1 MITENVVIKRH
12 YSWID
17 IERPLKVDYEFLKE
31 EFKLPQLLVQDCI
44 KPGHLPKYEHMEEG
58 HFLLS
63 RAFDP
68 ASDMDDITVPGLT
81 NKLGIFIMKER
92 IITVHNVELNFL
104 RKFAD
109 LNRDNFPDTLPG
121 MAHQMMRAIIL
132 TYEEPIM
139 KLQNNYEDFEHEV
152 LSRSTEFLSTNR
164 VYHFR
169 RQIFVLKSMLKQ
181 NQIALFHCKEFW
193 GSHNSLL
200 QDLRE
205 DIDQMY
211 FRLDDLSHNFDQLF
225 ALYLSINEQRSNE
238 VMKVLTIFA
247 TILLPLTFISS
258 FYGMNFEH
266 LPGIHTTFG
275 LGATILLMVFFT
287 FIAIWYFNRR
297 GWFKPR
303 TKSY

>member
-1 MITENVVIKRH
+1 MITENVVINRN

-17 IERPLKVDYEFLKE
+17 IERPLKVDYEFLRT
-31 EFKLPQLLVQDCI
+31 EFHLPQLLVQDCI

-68 ASDMDDITVPGLT
+68 ASDIDEITVQGLT
-81 NKLGIFIMKER
+81 NKLGIFLMKER
-92 IITVHNVELNFL
+92 IITVHNTELYFL
-104 RKFAD
+104 RKYAD
-109 LNRDNFPDTLPG
+109 SCRENFPETLQG
-121 MAHQMMRAIIL
+121 MAHQMVRNVIL
-132 TYEEPIM
+132 TFEEPILR
-139 KLQNNYEDFEHEV
+139 LQESYEEFEHEV
-152 LSRSTEFLSTNR
+152 LSRSTDFLSTNR

-169 RQIFVLKSMLKQ
+169 RKIFVLKSMLKQ

-193 GSHNSLL
+193 GSHTSLL

-225 ALYLSINEQRSNE
+225 ALYLSINEQRSSE
-238 VMKVLTIFA
+238 VMKVLTVFA

-258 FYGMNFEH
+258 FYGMNFDH
-266 LPGIHTTFG
+266 LPGLHSTFG
-275 LGATILLMVFFT
+275 LGATTLLMIFFS
-287 FIAIWYFNRR
+287 FIAIWYFNRK
-297 GWFKPR
+297 GWFKPKTR
-303 TKSY
+303 

>member
-1 MITENVVIKRH
+1 MITENVVINRN

-17 IERPLKVDYEFLKE
+17 IERPLKVDYDFLKQ
-31 EFKLPQLLVQDCI
+31 EFHLPQLLVQDCI
-44 KPGHLPKYEHMEEG
+44 KPGHLPKYELMDEG

-68 ASDMDDITVPGLT
+68 TSKIDDITVQGLT
-81 NKLGIFIMKER
+81 NKLGVFIMKER

-109 LNRDNFPDTLPG
+109 CSRENTPETLPA
-121 MAHQMMRAIIL
+121 MAHQMMRSIFL
-132 TYEEPIM
+132 TFEEPIM
-139 KLQNNYEDFEHEV
+139 RLQDSYEEFEHEV

-169 RQIFVLKSMLKQ
+169 RRIFVLKSMLKQ

-193 GSHNSLL
+193 GPHSSLL

-225 ALYLSINEQRSNE
+225 ALYLSINEQRSSE

-258 FYGMNFEH
+258 FYGMNFDH
-266 LPGIHTTFG
+266 LPGLHTTFG
-275 LGATILLMVFFT
+275 LSATILLMVFFT
-287 FIAIWYFNRR
+287 FIAIWYFNRK
-297 GWFKPR
+297 GWFTTKP
-303 TKSY
+303 K